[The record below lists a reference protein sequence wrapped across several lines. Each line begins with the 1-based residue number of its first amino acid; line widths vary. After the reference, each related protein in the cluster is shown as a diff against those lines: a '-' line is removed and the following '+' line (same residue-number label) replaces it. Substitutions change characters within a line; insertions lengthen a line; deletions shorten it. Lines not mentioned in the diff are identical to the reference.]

1 MKKILVTLATLV
13 MSATIALAG
22 APTAQANDDGLCWNG
37 WLWTAC
43 VQGPGWVDWN
53 PGATGAT
60 GITNTG
66 TPATATGSETDPAR
80 CGAVEGERAD
90 DGTRPEA

>member
-22 APTAQANDDGLCWNG
+22 APTAKANDDGLCWNG

-53 PGATGAT
+53 PGWNNWGDW
-60 GITNTG
+60 GNG
-66 TPATATGSETDPAR
+66 NNKHWNPGH
-80 CGAVEGERAD
+80 GHWK
-90 DGTRPEA
+90 

>member
-1 MKKILVTLATLV
+1 MQAATVTGQRKLGAHLREVCTNEEDPRHPATLV

-53 PGATGAT
+53 PWGNWG
-60 GITNTG
+60 
-66 TPATATGSETDPAR
+66 
-80 CGAVEGERAD
+80 
-90 DGTRPEA
+90 DGNNKHWNPGHGHWK

>member
-37 WLWTAC
+37 WIWTAW
-43 VQGPGWVDWN
+43 VSGPGWVDWN
-53 PGATGAT
+53 PWGNWGCNP
-60 GITNTG
+60 GHG
-66 TPATATGSETDPAR
+66 
-80 CGAVEGERAD
+80 CGDWRHG
-90 DGTRPEA
+90 GKHWGW

>member
-22 APTAQANDDGLCWNG
+22 APTAKANDDGLCWNG

-53 PGATGAT
+53 PVGQLGPREQQTLEPRPRPLEVRQ
-60 GITNTG
+60 IR
-66 TPATATGSETDPAR
+66 PLR
-80 CGAVEGERAD
+80 CRRG
-90 DGTRPEA
+90 

>member
-53 PGATGAT
+53 PGWNNWGD
-60 GITNTG
+60 GGCNPG
-66 TPATATGSETDPAR
+66 HG
-80 CGAVEGERAD
+80 CGDWRHG
-90 DGTRPEA
+90 GKHGGW